1 MRGVDVQRLQN
12 ARGVRDDEER
22 AVRALT
28 EEPHALGHRAH
39 GVHVQTGVG
48 LVEDGELRLEHEHL
62 QNFGFLF
69 LAAGKAHVQVA
80 FGVALVHAQQPHGL
94 PQALFEVPKPQA
106 VAGLLLQRAADEG
119 AERHARHLQR
129 VLEGEEDAAF
139 SALIDR
145 QGGDVLAVKY
155 DAAARHGVDRI
166 AGDGVAERG
175 FSRAVRPHEN
185 VRLVAPDREVNAVK
199 DLLFPRADVQAID
212 L

>member
-1 MRGVDVQRLQN
+1 MVSLRRFLKSQSRRRSPVFCSSALRMKALQ
-12 ARGVRDDEER
+12 
-22 AVRALT
+22 
-28 EEPHALGHRAH
+28 
-39 GVHVQTGVG
+39 
-48 LVEDGELRLEHEHL
+48 
-62 QNFGFLF
+62 
-69 LAAGKAHVQVA
+69 
-80 FGVALVHAQQPHGL
+80 
-94 PQALFEVPKPQA
+94 
-106 VAGLLLQRAADEG
+106 
-119 AERHARHLQR
+119 RHARHLQR

>member
-1 MRGVDVQRLQN
+1 MN
-12 ARGVRDDEER
+12 KK
-22 AVRALT
+22 
-28 EEPHALGHRAH
+28 
-39 GVHVQTGVG
+39 
-48 LVEDGELRLEHEHL
+48 LVVKQDGYKEC
-62 QNFGFLF
+62 G
-69 LAAGKAHVQVA
+69 AAC
-80 FGVALVHAQQPHGL
+80 
-94 PQALFEVPKPQA
+94 
-106 VAGLLLQRAADEG
+106 LLSIIRYYG
-119 AERHARHLQR
+119 HARHLQR

-139 SALIDR
+139 SALVDR

-199 DLLFPRADVQAID
+199 DLLFPHADVQAID